1 MCNFLKYI
9 IYTDRTVLSSVF
21 VSIATC
27 SNNLLSPTSATL
39 PIKGTRIFIEEL
51 LMKPKN
57 LRWFSLHKIHQSFV
71 KKQNPIELCAVV
83 VYLMTCKGGN

>member
-1 MCNFLKYI
+1 MDKPELRYSNSYAMCNFLKYV

-27 SNNLLSPTSATL
+27 SNNLLSPTSATF
-39 PIKGTRIFIEEL
+39 PIKGMRIFIEEL

-57 LRWFSLHKIHQSFV
+57 VRLFSLRKIHQNFV
-71 KKQNPIELCAVV
+71 KKQNPME
-83 VYLMTCKGGN
+83 